1 MNWLNWIA
9 KIQKIDSEIEHQTI
23 LSFKETISVL
33 ELFDINKKY
42 LLSHIN
48 KLLNEYKSR

>member
-1 MNWLNWIA
+1 MNWFNWIA
-9 KIQKIDSEIEHQTI
+9 EMQKVDSEIEYQTL

-33 ELFDINKKY
+33 ELLDINKKY